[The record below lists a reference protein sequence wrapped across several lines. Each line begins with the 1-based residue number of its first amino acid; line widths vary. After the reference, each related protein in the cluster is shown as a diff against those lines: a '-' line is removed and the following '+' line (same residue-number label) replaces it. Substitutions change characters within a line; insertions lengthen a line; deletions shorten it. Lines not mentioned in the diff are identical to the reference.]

1 MSNQLFAQPGN
12 ILPCF
17 YLYITC
23 LVFLWKWS
31 HFLWVF
37 RSWSFGWY
45 HSTHQTKSHTFHIGC
60 AVFFKALACTPL
72 LHMCM
77 PLYNPPPLQVT
88 LSCCVRLNLC
98 HMCCQWH
105 PPLQPP
111 PPAFH
116 VSVWKGREAPEQS
129 HATEYKW
136 LQMEIS
142 VFGLKW
148 SLLFVPCY
156 WLDSCFK
163 FLQR

>member
-1 MSNQLFAQPGN
+1 MLLFIYHMLSVSLITLHLMSN
-12 ILPCF
+12 
-17 YLYITC
+17 
-23 LVFLWKWS
+23 
-31 HFLWVF
+31 FLWVF

-60 AVFFKALACTPL
+60 AVFFLSFSLHTVAAYVHATLQPTSTPL
-72 LHMCM
+72 F
-77 PLYNPPPLQVT
+77 

-105 PPLQPP
+105 PPLQLSLCP
-111 PPAFH
+111 
-116 VSVWKGREAPEQS
+116 WGREAPEQS

-136 LQMEIS
+136 LQMEIA

-148 SLLFVPCY
+148 SLLFVPYY
-156 WLDSCFK
+156 WLNSWFK